1 MVLKSLKPKFGIV
14 LPTRGILF
22 SKTSARKDIVELSEL
37 IEEYGYDAVWAGDSI
52 LAKPRLDSI
61 AVLSAAAGAT
71 TKVKL
76 GTACFAS
83 FPLRHPILLAY
94 QWATLDVI
102 SEGRSLLVIC
112 QGTPTQHGKIYR
124 NEYAAFGIPPREK
137 VERLEEGIEILRK
150 LWESDNV
157 SYNGQKYK
165 FEDVTMLPKPVQKPC
180 PIWIA
185 SNPRSTGELEGPPG
199 EIEKNFDRVGKYA
212 DGWMTTMV
220 EPGEFKEDAEKV
232 LEAVRKHKRGTNNF
246 GMCLYHNVN
255 MNDDRAKA
263 GAEASDFLLK
273 YYREDP
279 SGILDKWVAYGK
291 RKDCI
296 ERLEKF
302 ASAGVNTFSIRFV
315 AWNQIEQL
323 KRFSKE
329 VLPSF

>member
-1 MVLKSLKPKFGIV
+1 M
-14 LPTRGILF
+14 LF
-22 SKTSARKDIVELSEL
+22 AKMSARQDIIELGRL
-37 IEEYGYDAVWAGDSI
+37 VEEYGYDAVWAGDSI

-61 AVLSAAAGAT
+61 SVLSAVAGVT
-71 TKVKL
+71 ERVKL

-83 FPLRHPILLAY
+83 FPLRHPIILAY
-94 QWATLDVI
+94 QWATLDVL

-124 NEYAAFGIPPREK
+124 NEFDALGVSPKEK
-137 VERLEEGIEILRK
+137 MKRSEESIEIIRK
-150 LWESDNV
+150 LWESDDI
-157 SYNGQKYK
+157 SYNGQFFK
-165 FEDVTMLPKPVQKPC
+165 FKDVTMLPKPVQKPC

-220 EPGEFKEDAEKV
+220 EPKEFQEDAEKV
-232 LEAVRKHKRGTNNF
+232 YAALRKHHRESDGF
-246 GMCLYHNVN
+246 GMCLYYNVN
-255 MNDDRAKA
+255 MNDDKGKA
-263 GAEASDFLLK
+263 AAESSDFLMK

-279 SGILDKWVAYGK
+279 SGILDKWVAFGK
-291 RKDCI
+291 QNDCAEKI
-296 ERLEKF
+296 ERFVK
-302 ASAGVNTFSIRFV
+302 AGVDTFSIRFV

-329 VLPSF
+329 ILPSF